1 MTTAEPATTSTPPPE
16 AGKRKLNRFY
26 EQIIARADLEAAGAV
41 EGIDEELALLRTRLR
56 GLWLDENVDL
66 PLVLK
71 AMDVLVRVV
80 SAQHRMSK
88 KRLDDFNDAMATV
101 AGSLLRQM
109 TSAADE
115 I

>member
-1 MTTAEPATTSTPPPE
+1 MTAEPATTFTPPPE
-16 AGKRKLNRFY
+16 ADKRKLNRFY
-26 EQIIARADLEAAGAV
+26 EHVIARADLEAAGAV

-56 GLWLDENVDL
+56 GLWLDESVDL

-88 KRLDDFNDAMATV
+88 KRLDDFNEAMATV
-101 AGSLLRQM
+101 ATSFMQQFGSP
-109 TSAADE
+109 AEE